1 MCMKEKLLVIV
12 GPTAVGKTALSI
24 ELAHK
29 FKGEIISGDSIQV
42 YRGMDIGTAKITP
55 EEMQGIP
62 HHLIDIHNPDHPFSA
77 AEFQARASGL
87 IKEIH
92 RRNHLPMIVGGTGLY
107 IQSVLYQ
114 YEFSEAGQDE
124 WLRRQLEEYVEHHG
138 REHLHERLRKI
149 DPITAGRLHPND
161 VKRVIRALEIYEMT
175 GTTMA
180 EYQKRAKQSPYQLC
194 LFGLTMDRELL
205 YERINA
211 RVDLMIEQGL
221 VEEVERLLNQGY
233 SKDLISMQAIGYKE
247 LVEYFEGNWSL
258 PEAVEAIKKNSR
270 NFAKRQLTWFRSM
283 KEIEWIDMTDQMDRR
298 KIVEIIRSFVAGKIL
313 S

>member
-1 MCMKEKLLVIV
+1 MKEKLLVIV

-24 ELAHK
+24 ELAHMV
-29 FKGEIISGDSIQV
+29 KGEIISGDSIQV

-55 EEMQGIP
+55 EEMQGIQ
-62 HHLIDIHNPDHPFSA
+62 HYLIDIHNPDHSFSV
-77 AEFQARASGL
+77 AEFQDRATKL

-92 RRNHLPMIVGGTGLY
+92 SRGHLPMIVGGTGLY
-107 IQSVLYQ
+107 IQSVIYQ

-124 WLRRQLEEYVEHHG
+124 RLRKQLEEFVEEHG
-138 REHLHERLRKI
+138 SVVLHERLRKI
-149 DPITAGRLHPND
+149 DPVTAERLHPND
-161 VKRVIRALEIYEMT
+161 VKRVIRALEIYELT

-180 EYQKRAKQSPYQLC
+180 EYQKRAKTSPYD
-194 LFGLTMDRELL
+194 LFLLGLTMERERL

-221 VEEVERLLNQGY
+221 VREVQNLLNQGY
-233 SKDLISMQAIGYKE
+233 SKELISMQAIGYKE
-247 LVEYFEGNWSL
+247 IVEYLEGNGSL
-258 PEAVEAIKKNSR
+258 SEAIEAIKKNSR

-283 KEIEWIDMTDQMDRR
+283 KEIQWLDISKPTDKQ
-298 KIVEIIRSFVAGKIL
+298 KFVENIRNFAAGKIL